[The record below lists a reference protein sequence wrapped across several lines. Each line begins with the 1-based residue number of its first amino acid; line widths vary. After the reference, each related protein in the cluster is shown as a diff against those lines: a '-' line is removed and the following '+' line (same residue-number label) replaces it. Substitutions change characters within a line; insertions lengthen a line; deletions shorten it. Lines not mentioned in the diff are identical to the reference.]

1 MSKRFAWLLGLTML
15 VAIGVLLA
23 CGTGYN
29 ASNDGLV
36 LVTSQGSGLVET
48 YSFDLGNG
56 QIHSVINSPIDTS
69 NETCVLKG
77 IPSSIVLNPAGTYAF
92 SIINQNSLCPG
103 SATGIAAFRINSDGT
118 MTQVGSFMP
127 DPNPVS
133 LAMDSAGKFLFVAEG
148 LSTTSIKNA
157 GKLKTPCAQ
166 TMPSPADPQAPL
178 RYGICAYTVGSG
190 GILTVVPG
198 TFNMPMTP
206 QAANFAALAVTPTIL
221 PALVNG
227 VQVAPCSSPGN
238 NPPTKEFLYAV
249 DSVNYEVWEFTV
261 DMSTGALG
269 GPGKGDSAISYP
281 TGPVPSGVT
290 VDSCDR
296 FVYVSNAQTNT
307 ISAFTLCSVIVTGT
321 CPYADGTLLNVS
333 GSPFALSGGA
343 NSPGQLLVDPFG
355 KFLYVLD
362 TLSNQVST
370 FQLSPLSGGL
380 TAGNPAVVST
390 GSEPTSMTIRADDNW
405 LFVANFNSATIS
417 QFVVTPATGG
427 LSALPTVLTDN
438 LPWGVA
444 VK

>member
-1 MSKRFAWLLGLTML
+1 M
-15 VAIGVLLA
+15 
-23 CGTGYN
+23 
-29 ASNDGLV
+29 
-36 LVTSQGSGLVET
+36 
-48 YSFDLGNG
+48 
-56 QIHSVINSPIDTS
+56 
-69 NETCVLKG
+69 
-77 IPSSIVLNPAGTYAF
+77 
-92 SIINQNSLCPG
+92 
-103 SATGIAAFRINSDGT
+103 
-118 MTQVGSFMP
+118 
-127 DPNPVS
+127 
-133 LAMDSAGKFLFVAEG
+133 
-148 LSTTSIKNA
+148 
-157 GKLKTPCAQ
+157 
-166 TMPSPADPQAPL
+166 
-178 RYGICAYTVGSG
+178 
-190 GILTVVPG
+190 
-198 TFNMPMTP
+198 
-206 QAANFAALAVTPTIL
+206 
-221 PALVNG
+221 
-227 VQVAPCSSPGN
+227 
-238 NPPTKEFLYAV
+238 
-249 DSVNYEVWEFTV
+249 
-261 DMSTGALG
+261 
-269 GPGKGDSAISYP
+269 
-281 TGPVPSGVT
+281 PSGVT